1 MNNKKQL
8 VILFTLLTAVA
19 ISAFSY
25 FSNSENEV
33 VVSVEEIPTETVK
46 PLENTSTTQ
55 LIEKFPF
62 PDESLQDFIN
72 QIYAKNITNCKTKIE
87 FTYSEPECLKDTY
100 EANLLIIKEKNTYEE
115 LAQEA
120 NSFLVQNT
128 KDLSKNNINKLL
140 EIIKYKEI
148 IQNLEQ
154 ETRLITALYEERFA
168 SSIKRTAIFANSDEL
183 LQAQVISYNFLKSG
197 CIDRGLVSSED
208 AWLYPEE
215 IQVRDENLINFA
227 LKIEPSIPIGPDCMG
242 KLITS
247 ILNDPRGWNNITEK
261 EFLLVSE
268 EDADFTF
275 IFSSPDKTDELCAPL
290 ETNGIYSCR
299 NEEEIIINYFRWENG
314 AIDFGNDMKTY
325 RLYLINHETG
335 HILGWGHTG
344 CPKDGALAPVMM
356 QQSKTTDGCT
366 PYGWPLYE
374 IIDMK
379 YGFDTFVSL
388 EED

>member
-1 MNNKKQL
+1 MNNKTQL

-72 QIYAKNITNCKTKIE
+72 QIYTKNITNCKTKIE

-344 CPKDGALAPVMM
+344 CPKDGSLAPVMM

>member
-33 VVSVEEIPTETVK
+33 VVSVEEIATETLK

-72 QIYAKNITNCKTKIE
+72 QIYTKNITNCKTKIE

-100 EANLLIIKEKNTYEE
+100 EANLLIIKEKNIYEE

>member
-1 MNNKKQL
+1 MNNKTQL

-72 QIYAKNITNCKTKIE
+72 QIYTKNITNCKTKIE

-128 KDLSKNNINKLL
+128 KDLSQNNINKLL

-148 IQNLEQ
+148 IENLEQ
-154 ETRLITALYEERFA
+154 ETRLISALYEERFE

-197 CIDRGLVSSED
+197 CINRGLVSSED

-215 IQVRDENLINFA
+215 IQVRDESLINFA

-314 AIDFGNDMKTY
+314 AIDFGNDMRTY

>member
-1 MNNKKQL
+1 MNNKTQL
-8 VILFTLLTAVA
+8 IILFTVLTAVA
-19 ISAFSY
+19 ISALSY

-33 VVSVEEIPTETVK
+33 DVSVEEVQTETVK
-46 PLENTSTTQ
+46 PLESTSTTQ

-72 QIYAKNITNCKTKIE
+72 QIYTKNITNCKTKIE

-128 KDLSKNNINKLL
+128 KDLSQNNINKLL

-148 IQNLEQ
+148 IENLEQ
-154 ETRLITALYEERFA
+154 ETRLISALYEERFE

-197 CIDRGLVSSED
+197 CINRGLVSSED

-215 IQVRDENLINFA
+215 IQVRDESLINFA

-314 AIDFGNDMKTY
+314 AIDFGNDMRTY

>member
-1 MNNKKQL
+1 MNNKTQL

-19 ISAFSY
+19 ISALSY

-33 VVSVEEIPTETVK
+33 DVSVEKVQTETVK
-46 PLENTSTTQ
+46 PFESTSTTQ

-72 QIYAKNITNCKTKIE
+72 QIYTKNITSCKTKIE
-87 FTYSEPECLKDTY
+87 FTYSKPECLKDTY

-128 KDLSKNNINKLL
+128 KDLSQNNINKLL

-148 IQNLEQ
+148 IENLEQ
-154 ETRLITALYEERFA
+154 ETRLISALYEERFE
-168 SSIKRTAIFANSDEL
+168 SSIRRTAIFANSDEL

-197 CIDRGLVSSED
+197 CINRGLVSSED
-208 AWLYPEE
+208 AWLSPEE
-215 IQVRDENLINFA
+215 IQVRDESLINFA
-227 LKIEPSIPIGPDCMG
+227 LKIEPSIPIGPDCLG

-314 AIDFGNDMKTY
+314 AIDFGNDMRTY

>member
-72 QIYAKNITNCKTKIE
+72 QIYTKNITNCKTKIE

-154 ETRLITALYEERFA
+154 ETRLITALYEERFV

>member
-33 VVSVEEIPTETVK
+33 VVSVEEIPTETLK

-72 QIYAKNITNCKTKIE
+72 QIYTKNITNCKTKIE

-183 LQAQVISYNFLKSG
+183 LQAQIISYNFLKSG

-314 AIDFGNDMKTY
+314 AIDFGNDMRTY

>member
-72 QIYAKNITNCKTKIE
+72 QIYTKNITNCKTKIE

-197 CIDRGLVSSED
+197 CINRGLVSSDD

-215 IQVRDENLINFA
+215 IQVRDESLMNFA

>member
-1 MNNKKQL
+1 MNNKTQL

-33 VVSVEEIPTETVK
+33 VVSVEEIPTEPVK

-72 QIYAKNITNCKTKIE
+72 QIYTKNITNCKTKIE

-120 NSFLVQNT
+120 NNFLIQNT
-128 KDLSKNNINKLL
+128 KDLSQNNINKLL

-148 IQNLEQ
+148 IENLEQ
-154 ETRLITALYEERFA
+154 ETRLISALYEERFE

-197 CIDRGLVSSED
+197 CINRGLVSSED

-215 IQVRDENLINFA
+215 IQVRDESLINFA

-247 ILNDPRGWNNITEK
+247 ILNDPRGWKNITEK

-314 AIDFGNDMKTY
+314 AIDFGNDMRTY

>member
-1 MNNKKQL
+1 MNNKTQL

-19 ISAFSY
+19 ISALSY

-33 VVSVEEIPTETVK
+33 DVSVEEVQTETVK
-46 PLENTSTTQ
+46 PLESTSTTQ

-72 QIYAKNITNCKTKIE
+72 QIYTKNITNCKTKIE

-120 NSFLVQNT
+120 NNFLIQNT
-128 KDLSKNNINKLL
+128 KDLSQNNINKLL

-148 IQNLEQ
+148 IENLEQ
-154 ETRLITALYEERFA
+154 ETKLISALYEERFE

-197 CIDRGLVSSED
+197 CINRGLVSSED

-215 IQVRDENLINFA
+215 IQVRDESLINFA

-247 ILNDPRGWNNITEK
+247 ILNDPRGWENITEK

-314 AIDFGNDMKTY
+314 AIDFGNDMRTY

>member
-1 MNNKKQL
+1 MNNKTQL

-33 VVSVEEIPTETVK
+33 VVSVEEIPTEPVK

-72 QIYAKNITNCKTKIE
+72 QIYTKNITNCKTKIE

-128 KDLSKNNINKLL
+128 KDLSQNNINKLL

-148 IQNLEQ
+148 IENLEQ
-154 ETRLITALYEERFA
+154 ETRLISALYEERFE

-197 CIDRGLVSSED
+197 CINRGLVSSED

-215 IQVRDENLINFA
+215 IQVRDESLINFA

-299 NEEEIIINYFRWENG
+299 NEEEIIINYFCWENG
-314 AIDFGNDMKTY
+314 AIDFGNDMRTY

>member
-1 MNNKKQL
+1 MNNKTQL
-8 VILFTLLTAVA
+8 LILFTLLTAVA
-19 ISAFSY
+19 ISALSY

-33 VVSVEEIPTETVK
+33 DVSVEEVQTETVK
-46 PLENTSTTQ
+46 PLESTSTTQ

-72 QIYAKNITNCKTKIE
+72 QIYTKNITNCKTKIE

-120 NSFLVQNT
+120 NNFLIQNT
-128 KDLSKNNINKLL
+128 KDLSQNNINKLL

-148 IQNLEQ
+148 IENLEQ
-154 ETRLITALYEERFA
+154 ETRLISALYEERFE

-197 CIDRGLVSSED
+197 CINRGLVSSED

-215 IQVRDENLINFA
+215 IQVRDESLINFA

-314 AIDFGNDMKTY
+314 AIDFGNDMRTY

>member
-33 VVSVEEIPTETVK
+33 VVSVEEIPTETLK

-72 QIYAKNITNCKTKIE
+72 QIYTKNITNCKTKIE

>member
-1 MNNKKQL
+1 MNNKTQL

-33 VVSVEEIPTETVK
+33 VVSVEEILTETVK

-72 QIYAKNITNCKTKIE
+72 QIYTKNITNCKTKIE

-115 LAQEA
+115 LAEEA

>member
-1 MNNKKQL
+1 MNNKTQL
-8 VILFTLLTAVA
+8 VILFALLTAVA
-19 ISAFSY
+19 ISALSY

-33 VVSVEEIPTETVK
+33 DVSVEEVQTETVK
-46 PLENTSTTQ
+46 PLESTSTTQ

-72 QIYAKNITNCKTKIE
+72 QIYTKNITNCKTKIE

-128 KDLSKNNINKLL
+128 KDLSQNNINKLL

-148 IQNLEQ
+148 IENLEQ
-154 ETRLITALYEERFA
+154 ETRLISALYEERFE

-197 CIDRGLVSSED
+197 CINRGLVSSED

-215 IQVRDENLINFA
+215 IQVRDESLTNFA
-227 LKIEPSIPIGPDCMG
+227 LKIEPSIPIGPDCLG

-247 ILNDPRGWNNITEK
+247 ILNDPRGWKNITEK

-314 AIDFGNDMKTY
+314 AIDFGNDMRTY

>member
-1 MNNKKQL
+1 MNNKTQL

-100 EANLLIIKEKNTYEE
+100 EANLLIIKEKNIYEE

>member
-72 QIYAKNITNCKTKIE
+72 QIYTKNITNCKTKIE

-168 SSIKRTAIFANSDEL
+168 ASIKRTAIFANSDEL

>member
-1 MNNKKQL
+1 MNNKTQL

-19 ISAFSY
+19 ISALSY

-33 VVSVEEIPTETVK
+33 DVSVEEVQTETVK
-46 PLENTSTTQ
+46 PFESTSTTQ

-72 QIYAKNITNCKTKIE
+72 QIYTKNITSCKTKIE
-87 FTYSEPECLKDTY
+87 FTYSKPECLKDTY

-128 KDLSKNNINKLL
+128 KDLSQNNINKLL

-148 IQNLEQ
+148 IENLEQ
-154 ETRLITALYEERFA
+154 ETRLISALYEERFE
-168 SSIKRTAIFANSDEL
+168 SSIRRTAIFANSDEL

-197 CIDRGLVSSED
+197 CINRGLVSSED

-215 IQVRDENLINFA
+215 IQVRDESLTNFA
-227 LKIEPSIPIGPDCMG
+227 LKIEPSIPIGPDCLG

-247 ILNDPRGWNNITEK
+247 ILNDPRGWKNITEK

-314 AIDFGNDMKTY
+314 AIDFGNDMRTY

>member
-1 MNNKKQL
+1 MNNKTQL

-72 QIYAKNITNCKTKIE
+72 QIYTKNITNCKTKIE

>member
-72 QIYAKNITNCKTKIE
+72 QIYTKNITNCKTKIE

-115 LAQEA
+115 LAEEA